1 MTMIRPMIRLL
12 PLTTALAFALTLAAC
27 SQPAAP
33 AAEASATPAAVEA
46 AAVPAPPAVVEIKPA
61 AGSYQL
67 DPDHTGVLAQWTHF
81 GFSKPSA
88 HFRISAGTLVWNA
101 DDVSRSSVEV
111 TLPIASIDTFVPAL
125 DEHLKQADFFDAGK
139 YPNATFKSTS
149 VRAAGPNQFTV
160 VGDLTIKD
168 KTHPV
173 TLSVTLNGA
182 GKHAMTGLESIGF
195 SATGQIKRSDY
206 GVDAFTPNVSDEV
219 NLSITA
225 EGSIAGAAEQT
236 APAATPPQP

>member
-1 MTMIRPMIRLL
+1 MTRIRPMIRPL
-12 PLTTALAFALTLAAC
+12 PLTAALAFALTLAAC

-33 AAEASATPAAVEA
+33 AAEASAAPAAAEA
-46 AAVPAPPAVVEIKPA
+46 VAAPAPPAVAEIKPV

-101 DDVSRSSVEV
+101 DDVGKSTVEV

-125 DEHLKQADFFDAGK
+125 DEHLRQADFFDASK

-149 VRAAGPNQFTV
+149 VQAAGPNQFTV
-160 VGDLTIKD
+160 IGDLTIKD

-173 TLSVTLNGA
+173 TLAVTLNGA

-219 NLSITA
+219 SLTITG
-225 EGSIAGAAEQT
+225 EGSIAGAPGS
-236 APAATPPQP
+236 APAGQAAPQK

>member
-1 MTMIRPMIRLL
+1 MKMIRTL
-12 PLTTALAFALTLAAC
+12 PLSAALAAALSLAAC

-33 AAEASATPAAVEA
+33 VAAASVAPAT
-46 AAVPAPPAVVEIKPA
+46 AAVPAAPAVAEIKPT

-101 DDVSRSSVEV
+101 EDVSRSSVEV

-125 DEHLKQADFFDAGK
+125 DEHLKQADFFDAAK

-149 VRAAGPNQFTV
+149 VEAAGPNQFTV

-225 EGSIAGAAEQT
+225 EGSIAGAAGVAPVAPP
-236 APAATPPQP
+236 APAK

>member
-1 MTMIRPMIRLL
+1 MKMIRTL
-12 PLTTALAFALTLAAC
+12 PLSAALAAALSLAAC

-33 AAEASATPAAVEA
+33 VAAASVAPAT
-46 AAVPAPPAVVEIKPA
+46 AAVPAAPAVAEIKPT

-101 DDVSRSSVEV
+101 EDVSRSSVEV

-125 DEHLKQADFFDAGK
+125 DEHLKQADFFDAAK

-149 VRAAGPNQFTV
+149 VRATGPNQFTV

-225 EGSIAGAAEQT
+225 EGSIAGAAGVAPVAPP
-236 APAATPPQP
+236 APAK

>member
-1 MTMIRPMIRLL
+1 M
-12 PLTTALAFALTLAAC
+12 
-27 SQPAAP
+27 
-33 AAEASATPAAVEA
+33 
-46 AAVPAPPAVVEIKPA
+46 
-61 AGSYQL
+61 
-67 DPDHTGVLAQWTHF
+67 
-81 GFSKPSA
+81 
-88 HFRISAGTLVWNA
+88 
-101 DDVSRSSVEV
+101 

-219 NLSITA
+219 ELRITTEAVVA
-225 EGSIAGAAEQT
+225 EDA
-236 APAATPPQP
+236 APAAAQAE